1 MTTDTAALAEV
12 LTDLPDAP
20 TEVRDRLGVELLYAL
35 GLAERPGHLDDELNP
50 VEAGMTLRTAQPLV
64 NHLAVAAGLKEIP
77 GLWLTV
83 GLYPSRD
90 AALDVARKVR
100 SGRILAYAPTGSY
113 DATFEYR
120 RDGVAL
126 LVTYL
131 GERPAEVAA

>member
-1 MTTDTAALAEV
+1 MTTATAALAEA

-20 TEVRDRLGVELLYAL
+20 PEVRQLVGAELLYAL
-35 GLAERPGHLDDELNP
+35 GLAERPSHLDDELNP
-50 VEAGMTLRTAQPLV
+50 VEAGMTLRTAPLV
-64 NHLAVAAGLKEIP
+64 NHLAVAAGLKELP

-83 GLYPSRD
+83 GLYPTRD
-90 AALDVARKVR
+90 AALDVARKIR

-126 LVTYL
+126 LVTCL
-131 GERPAEVAA
+131 GERPAKVAA